1 MPPDTRLAYPDCLLF
16 CARRLPG
23 FLRNQEETTMEETI
37 QRKAANAA
45 KKARRQGTTRASR
58 RKKGVSFLDAIYKF
72 ETSYPGGITADT
84 LFDER
89 TERIIGGK
97 ADDLVS
103 TGLFP
108 QHERDDVKQTLRL
121 ALMHEMSNFKPS
133 GCRYTFAAT
142 VCANYGKNLMT
153 KRTKELKVTNGPLV
167 SLSTPVEGED
177 GLTLEDALAADGLSP
192 SQLHSLREMI
202 ERLVDA
208 LDAEDRHICR
218 DMLNGYSIREIASSL
233 RRSRSYVTKRLTGH
247 IRETLVRLE
256 SSYGEGGAL

>member
-1 MPPDTRLAYPDCLLF
+1 
-16 CARRLPG
+16 
-23 FLRNQEETTMEETI
+23 MEETI
-37 QRKAANAA
+37 RKNAA
-45 KKARRQGTTRASR
+45 EAAKAQRGNRKTRRGGTRRA
-58 RKKGVSFLDAIYKF
+58 GDNFLDAIYKF

-89 TERIIGGK
+89 TEHIIGGK

-121 ALMHEMSNFKPS
+121 ALMHEMSNYDPS
-133 GCRYTFAAT
+133 RDRYTFAAN
-142 VCANYGKNLMT
+142 VCANYGKNLMA
-153 KRTKELKVTNGPLV
+153 KRTRELELTNGPLV
-167 SLSTPVEGED
+167 SLSTPVEGEE

-208 LDAEDRHICR
+208 LGVEDRHICTE
-218 DMLNGYSIREIASSL
+218 MLKGQSIREIASSL
-233 RRSRSYVTKRLTGH
+233 RRSRSYVAKRLTGH
-247 IRETLVRLE
+247 IRETLVRLG
-256 SSYGEGGAL
+256 SGDGKGGSL